1 MVWPRRSIAR
11 RMKSKEWST
20 TTRYF
25 VFALVLAGCLWFITA
40 AGDLIGAIAISALLA
55 YLLNPIVTLVNK
67 RARVARSL
75 VVFFVYLLSLGAVIA
90 ITIIFIPA
98 IPEQTASFLTDMQA
112 VMNQA
117 QEDYFSEPIT
127 VLNTE
132 IQLDGLFPETDISE
146 LVSSFIRADIIVE
159 LLLTSTTNLGWVL
172 VVLVATYY
180 LLQDWG
186 RLRDWLFGW
195 APEPFESDFRRLYEE
210 IKLVWNRYFRGQL
223 RLSIIVGLL
232 TGAGS
237 LILGLPGAILFGVFS
252 AVFDV
257 LLSVGPAIV
266 MAIATVVALLA
277 GSNTL
282 EISNTLF
289 ALLILSFYL
298 AIQGLEN
305 IWLRPRIMSSSVHI
319 HPAIIFIAIIASLTL
334 AGVVTALII
343 VPVLGS
349 IAVISRYTYFKLFKM
364 EPWADNKA
372 MASQIIE
379 QTDEKT
385 AESPPSTAAESTD

>member
-1 MVWPRRSIAR
+1 MN
-11 RMKSKEWST
+11 KEWST

-25 VFALVLAGCLWFITA
+25 VFALVLAGFIWFITA
-40 AGDLIGAIAISALLA
+40 AQALISAIAVSALLA
-55 YLLNPIVTLVNK
+55 YLLNPIVTLVNE

-75 VVFFVYLLSLGAVIA
+75 VVFFVYLLSLGAIITV
-90 ITIIFIPA
+90 TIIFVPA
-98 IPEQTASFLTDMQA
+98 IPEQTTAFLGDMQV
-112 VMNQA
+112 VMTQA
-117 QEDYFSEPIT
+117 QEDYFSKPIT

-132 IQLDGLFPETDISE
+132 IQLDGLMPEADISE

-159 LLLTSTTNLGWVL
+159 LLQTSTTNLGWIL

-186 RLRDWLFGW
+186 KLREWLFSW
-195 APEPFESDFRRLYEE
+195 APDPFKSDFRRLYDE

-237 LILGLPGAILFGVFS
+237 LIMGLPGAILFGVFS
-252 AVFDV
+252 AIFDV
-257 LLSVGPAIV
+257 LLSVGPAII

-289 ALLILSFYL
+289 AVLVLVFYL
-298 AIQGLEN
+298 AVQGIEN
-305 IWLRPRIMSSSVHI
+305 IWLRPRIMSSSVRI
-319 HPAIIFIAIIASLTL
+319 HPAIIFIAIVGSLSL
-334 AGVVTALII
+334 AGVLTALII

-364 EPWADNKA
+364 DPWAGDVEL
-372 MASQIIE
+372 ASKIIDAG
-379 QTDEKT
+379 DEKT
-385 AESPPSTAAESTD
+385 AESAPSTALESTD

>member
-1 MVWPRRSIAR
+1 MN
-11 RMKSKEWST
+11 KEWST

-25 VFALVLAGCLWFITA
+25 VFALVLAGCIWFITA
-40 AGDLIGAIAISALLA
+40 AQALIGALAISALLA
-55 YLLNPIVTLVNK
+55 YLLNPIVTVVNE

-75 VVFFVYLLSLGAVIA
+75 VVFFVYLLSLAA
-90 ITIIFIPA
+90 IVTVTIIFVPA
-98 IPEQTASFLTDMQA
+98 IPEQTASFLAEMQQL
-112 VMNQA
+112 MTQT
-117 QEDYFSEPIT
+117 QEEYLSEPI
-127 VLNTE
+127 VILNTE
-132 IQLDGLFPETDISE
+132 ISLDGLMPEADISE

-159 LLLTSTTNLGWVL
+159 LLQTSTTNLGWIA

-186 RLRDWLFGW
+186 KLREWLFGW
-195 APEPFESDFRRLYEE
+195 APDPFESDFRRLYDE

-237 LILGLPGAILFGVFS
+237 LIIGLPGALLFGVFS
-252 AVFDV
+252 AIFDV
-257 LLSVGPAIV
+257 LLSVGPAIIMV
-266 MAIATVVALLA
+266 IATLVALLA

-289 ALLILSFYL
+289 AVIVLALNL
-298 AIQGLEN
+298 AIQGIEN
-305 IWLRPRIMSSSVHI
+305 IWLRPRIMSSSLKI
-319 HPAIIFIAIIASLTL
+319 HPAIVFIAIVGSLSL

-364 EPWADNKA
+364 DPWAGDKQL
-372 MASQIIE
+372 ASQII
-379 QTDEKT
+379 DEKEKNT
-385 AESPPSTAAESTD
+385 AVSSPTRAKTTD